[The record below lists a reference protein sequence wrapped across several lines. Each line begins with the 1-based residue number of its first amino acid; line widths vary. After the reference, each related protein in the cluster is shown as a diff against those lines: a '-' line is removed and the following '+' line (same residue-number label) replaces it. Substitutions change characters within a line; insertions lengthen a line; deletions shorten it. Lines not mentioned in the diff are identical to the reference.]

1 MVLGLSS
8 IVAASRAAGWVV
20 DVDAGLSYDDNV
32 GRAERGVDRF
42 SDERAYLG
50 ATLSR
55 SVGLAPPGSSSI

>member
-1 MVLGLSS
+1 
-8 IVAASRAAGWVV
+8 V